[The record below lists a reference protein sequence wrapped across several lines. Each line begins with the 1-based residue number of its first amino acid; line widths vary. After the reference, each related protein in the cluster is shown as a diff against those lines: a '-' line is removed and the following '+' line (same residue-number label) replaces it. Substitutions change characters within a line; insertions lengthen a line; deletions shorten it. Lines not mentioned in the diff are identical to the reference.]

1 MKVSGPE
8 RHVGVLSHTTQPFPN
23 PRAEGRQVPE
33 EGTLLAEK
41 EGQGVDFRA
50 GLEEAAERLTRAVR
64 AFDYKLHFKIH
75 EDTKRVM
82 VQVIDE
88 ESGEVV
94 NEVPPEK
101 ILNLVAEIWRLV
113 GLLVDEKV

>member
-1 MKVSGPE
+1 M
-8 RHVGVLSHTTQPFPN
+8 SHTTRPFPL
-23 PRAEGRQVPE
+23 PEAKGQREQEERVPLVE
-33 EGTLLAEK
+33 EGD
-41 EGQGVDFRA
+41 QGRGVRTS
-50 GLEEAAERLTRAVR
+50 LEEATERLAQAIR

-75 EDTKRVM
+75 EDTRRIV